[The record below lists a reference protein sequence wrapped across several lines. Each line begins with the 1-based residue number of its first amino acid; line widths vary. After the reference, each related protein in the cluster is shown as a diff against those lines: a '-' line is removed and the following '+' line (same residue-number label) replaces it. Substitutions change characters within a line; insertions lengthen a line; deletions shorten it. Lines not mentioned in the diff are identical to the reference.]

1 MERKMNIHAELRA
14 KFGQRSLKIYRR
26 WEKFECK
33 MADFQNHRCFSLRC
47 LSNDLIR
54 TSIRLKSTIKT
65 PKGKYIIRKA
75 ELALLNERIR
85 AINNSIAMFET
96 IINTCM
102 NQLEGILDEKAMEDC
117 SNFIKYRREGRHQ
130 KTLQRQVSKYNRLC
144 HKNLGGRSNSR
155 HGDHDENCRLNTNT
169 CRYTASANITVS
181 ADRGDNNNITNS
193 LSNTRNLNTSNSNSN
208 TSNSNISNTSNINN
222 NNKWVR
228 NYSKTPLTE
237 AQHRLLSHGPNFVI
251 TPRELPTLEYIV
263 ATEKVCNQLTQGKA
277 EELRGEVKTLLR
289 RDHKAKSNIPKDE
302 YKVLKEMKKDDTRQ
316 ILTADKGVSMVVLDS
331 EDYTAKSETLLQ
343 QSNYKGLKT
352 DPTNKY
358 KNKLIA
364 LLKTIKAEGGMD
376 DITYKRLYP
385 TGAVPPKYYGLPNV
399 HKPGMPLRPIIS
411 SVGSVTHATAKEL
424 TRIIK
429 PLVGGSQHHVRNNKD
444 FIHSIKG
451 IQLTAD
457 ECMMSFDVE
466 SLFTS
471 VPVEPSIQI
480 IKKLLE
486 EDRSL
491 HLRTK
496 MTVNQISCLLDF
508 CLKTTYFIFQG
519 KFFEQVKGAAMG
531 SPINPIVANLFMED
545 LEVKALSTA
554 PTPPTLWKRFVDDT
568 FIIIKKSSKES
579 FLQHLNSVD
588 DNIHFTCEEPNED
601 GSIAFLDMLITPD
614 QNGRLNTSV
623 YRKVTHTDQYLH
635 WDGHHAISSKY
646 SVVGTLFHR
655 ARTVCS
661 TPGGLQKEMKH
672 LHQSLSRCNY
682 PDWAINR
689 VKLRTTSSQTK
700 KKSNNNNQTGS
711 SSSIGQN
718 LTLWFHTTRDS
729 MRVIK
734 TFASNMGLMFT

>member
-1 MERKMNIHAELRA
+1 MIT
-14 KFGQRSLKIYRR
+14 
-26 WEKFECK
+26 
-33 MADFQNHRCFSLRC
+33 HRE
-47 LSNDLIR
+47 
-54 TSIRLKSTIKT
+54 
-65 PKGKYIIRKA
+65 P
-75 ELALLNERIR
+75 
-85 AINNSIAMFET
+85 
-96 IINTCM
+96 
-102 NQLEGILDEKAMEDC
+102 
-117 SNFIKYRREGRHQ
+117 
-130 KTLQRQVSKYNRLC
+130 
-144 HKNLGGRSNSR
+144 
-155 HGDHDENCRLNTNT
+155 
-169 CRYTASANITVS
+169 
-181 ADRGDNNNITNS
+181 
-193 LSNTRNLNTSNSNSN
+193 
-208 TSNSNISNTSNINN
+208 
-222 NNKWVR
+222 
-228 NYSKTPLTE
+228 
-237 AQHRLLSHGPNFVI
+237 
-251 TPRELPTLEYIV
+251 PTLEYIA
-263 ATEKVCNQLTQGKA
+263 ATEKVCNQLTQGKV

-289 RDHKAKSNIPKDE
+289 KDHKAKPNIPKDE
-302 YKVLKEMKKDDTRQ
+302 YKVLKEMKNDDTRQ

-343 QSNYKGLKT
+343 QSNYKVLKT

-364 LLKTIKAEGGMD
+364 LLKTIKSEGGMD

-385 TGAVPPKYYGLPNV
+385 TGAVPPKYYGLSKV

-444 FIHSIKG
+444 FIHSIEG
-451 IQLTAD
+451 IRLTAD
-457 ECMMSFDVE
+457 ECMMSFDVQ

-531 SPINPIVANLFMED
+531 SPISPIVANLFMED
-545 LEVKALSTA
+545 LEAKALFTA

-635 WDGHHAISSKY
+635 RDSHHAISSKY

-661 TPGGLQKEMKH
+661 TPDGLQKELKH

-700 KKSNNNNQTGS
+700 KKSKNNNKAGS
-711 SSSIGQN
+711 SSTIGPKPHIVVPYHQGLSESYKYICKQYGIDVHLKGGQTIKDCLMSPKDKDPINKKSWVIYRFKCDRVDCDDEYIGESARSFEERLKEYLKAPSPIYDHHNTSGHDLTIDNFSILGIEDQN
-718 LTLWFHTTRDS
+718 LLRT
-729 MRVIK
+729 IK
-734 TFASNMGLMFT
+734 EALFIRANNPSLNRNIGKYHLPYIWDEVLVNISELKLK